1 MTVNKQNDVV
11 FYSIEGSTI
20 KKFLIIDLLI
30 GSGIFYAIK
39 IISASVLM
47 GMAGSMIGAE
57 GIKRFPKWGR
67 GGAK

>member
-1 MTVNKQNDVV
+1 MTVNNQNDVV

-30 GSGIFYAIK
+30 GSGLFYAIK

-67 GGAK
+67 GESK